1 MYQWWVPPIRILP
14 PLLITRILTDLQE
27 YLTFRGDGS
36 GVELVSWYHRQFW
49 EAAKEWLFHRQDG
62 GSEQLRFRHVQMA
75 DYFEGKWAHVHKVYS
90 DKLKTQV
97 QKFFPGEESADRM
110 VPAQPRILHG
120 NVWNRY
126 ETNLQLNFRRL
137 NELVHHLI
145 LSEDEDRTV
154 EELRTPEYIAVKF
167 VAGDGAKLM
176 RELNEAIA
184 AFPRSSE
191 ELRVTKAALGRGLQD
206 LERLPVVYF
215 LQLASQ
221 LPNKHPVYQ
230 AAQPLIDPGEG
241 NQSIDTPLICDW
253 INKPQAFDKCM
264 LIVRDHSASVNSVAF
279 SPDGTWFCSASKDK
293 TIRVHDG
300 VSGELKMVLQGH
312 VEDVRSVA
320 ISKDSRWFATAG
332 LSGLLRIWDAHS
344 GVQTLLF
351 KELENTAINA
361 VGFSCD
367 SSWLAAAGENGVC
380 ICFNVIG
387 TSSCYC
393 FCLL

>member
-1 MYQWWVPPIRILP
+1 
-14 PLLITRILTDLQE
+14 
-27 YLTFRGDGS
+27 
-36 GVELVSWYHRQFW
+36 
-49 EAAKEWLFHRQDG
+49 
-62 GSEQLRFRHVQMA
+62 MA

-126 ETNLQLNFRRL
+126 EQNLQLNIRRL

-145 LSEDEDRTV
+145 LAEDEERTV
-154 EELRTPEYIAVKF
+154 EELRTPEYVAVKF

-206 LERLPVVYF
+206 LERLPAAYF

-230 AAQPLIDPGEG
+230 AAQPLLRPGEG
-241 NQSIDTPLICDW
+241 NNSIDTPLICDW
-253 INKPQAFDKCM
+253 INKPQVFGKCVHTYTIYIYIYIYIYTYIYIKAFDM
-264 LIVRDHSASVNSVAF
+264 
-279 SPDGTWFCSASKDK
+279 
-293 TIRVHDG
+293 
-300 VSGELKMVLQGH
+300 
-312 VEDVRSVA
+312 
-320 ISKDSRWFATAG
+320 
-332 LSGLLRIWDAHS
+332 
-344 GVQTLLF
+344 
-351 KELENTAINA
+351 
-361 VGFSCD
+361 
-367 SSWLAAAGENGVC
+367 
-380 ICFNVIG
+380 
-387 TSSCYC
+387 
-393 FCLL
+393 CLLI